1 MTDNLSRADGA
12 RVLADLH
19 ALRAIGTYKTGVHK
33 PTFSEPHLRS
43 LAWLVQRLP
52 EAGLT
57 GEIDGIGNILGTSTK
72 AGPKLLAG
80 SHLESQNH
88 AGWLDGPLGVVYAL
102 EAARVINRDPN
113 INGAVE
119 VASWCDEEGHFGHF
133 LGSRSYVGGVTEADI
148 DAARDRNSGKSMRD
162 ALRDAGLAGRA
173 RARCERGR
181 HIGYLEAHIEQGE
194 TLESS
199 GLKIGVVTS
208 IVGIW
213 QYRITFTGEQ
223 NHAGT
228 TRMAIRR
235 DAGLAL
241 ARFCVAI
248 DERFPAAC
256 GPRTVWTTGRIT
268 LDPGAPSIIPGAAE
282 MLFQIRDDDPAVI
295 ARLEDLL
302 RSMAA
307 EVDKQ
312 GRCSVAVERIRT
324 GTPALMDASFQ
335 QAIEQAGAA
344 CAGGRS
350 LRMPSGAGHDAQV
363 LATVM
368 PAGMLFVP
376 SIGGISHH
384 WTENTADAD
393 IVTGAEVFVDACRK
407 LLRDNENRR
416 PHCGRR
422 SCLSRFR
429 TSRLL
434 SCLPSI
440 ADAPGAAIGLR
451 PVAELAVEF
460 HQERNAIGQP
470 PLGARRG
477 QREITRGPRAE
488 HRKRRRATNSAD
500 CGERDIRLRIAD
512 LIMGIGEFAEQVQL
526 TAIVHG
532 EDLVR
537 PQEMTQ
543 PSRLKIKQLEQKL
556 L

>member
-1 MTDNLSRADGA
+1 MIERLSRVDGA

-19 ALRAIGTYKTGVHK
+19 ALRAIGPYKTGVHK

-43 LAWLVQRLP
+43 LQWLVQRLP

-57 GEIDGIGNILGTSTK
+57 GEIDGIGNVLGTSTK
-72 AGPKLLAG
+72 PGPKLLAG

-102 EAARVINRDPN
+102 EAARVINRDAATR
-113 INGAVE
+113 GAVE

-148 DAARDRNSGKSMRD
+148 DTACDRNSGKSMRD

-173 RARCERGR
+173 RSGCERGR

-199 GLKIGVVTS
+199 GLSIGIVTS

-213 QYRITFTGEQ
+213 QYRITFKGEQ

-228 TRMAIRR
+228 TRIAVRK

-241 ARFCVAI
+241 ARFCVDI

-268 LDPGAPSIIPGAAE
+268 LEPGAPSIIPGAAE
-282 MLFQIRDDDPAVI
+282 MLFQIRDDDESVI

-302 RSMAA
+302 RGMAA
-307 EVDKQ
+307 ELDKQ
-312 GRCSVAVERIRT
+312 GRCTAAVERIRT
-324 GTPALMDASFQ
+324 GAPALMDVFFQ
-335 QAIEQAGAA
+335 QAIEQASAA

-350 LRMPSGAGHDAQV
+350 LRMPSGAGHDAQI
-363 LATVM
+363 LSTVM

-376 SIGGISHH
+376 SIGGVSHH

-393 IVTGAEVFVDACRK
+393 IVTGAEVFVEACRK
-407 LLRDNENRR
+407 LL
-416 PHCGRR
+416 
-422 SCLSRFR
+422 
-429 TSRLL
+429 
-434 SCLPSI
+434 
-440 ADAPGAAIGLR
+440 
-451 PVAELAVEF
+451 
-460 HQERNAIGQP
+460 
-470 PLGARRG
+470 
-477 QREITRGPRAE
+477 TR
-488 HRKRRRATNSAD
+488 
-500 CGERDIRLRIAD
+500 
-512 LIMGIGEFAEQVQL
+512 
-526 TAIVHG
+526 
-532 EDLVR
+532 
-537 PQEMTQ
+537 
-543 PSRLKIKQLEQKL
+543 
-556 L
+556 